1 MVYFGREY
9 YLHKCCMLSVFSTIY
24 NLLLG
29 SSQNLHCLVFFF
41 FMLYVVINC
50 ASLWSPFLVNVLLS
64 LCSLLTGGTSG
75 SRMICT
81 SQTSH
86 VLPGFAF
93 QFALSKAGKEQRR

>member
-1 MVYFGREY
+1 MLESVSNNLQLAFG
-9 YLHKCCMLSVFSTIY
+9 LFATV
-24 NLLLG
+24 
-29 SSQNLHCLVFFF
+29 CLVVFY

-50 ASLWSPFLVNVLLS
+50 ASLWSLFFVNVLLS
-64 LCSLLTGGTSG
+64 LRSLLTGGTNG